1 MMAITK
7 SDEVFLWNPS
17 HFICPSSPS
26 RTHFTRSLLQGE
38 EKDKMLT
45 LNDFWRL
52 VISVW
57 FILRMY
63 NKTYLALYVLLLYVF
78 NIIHLEGTE
87 SATSSCWMTP
97 QFWKDG
103 LSTPGL
109 APLHL
114 AGNPFSVAS
123 YLPRL
128 QSSSNLI
135 MQKWIEKE
143 CNLSNQLPSYLQCI
157 MQAMLR
163 QTLS

>member
-17 HFICPSSPS
+17 HFICPSSLS
-26 RTHFTRSLLQGE
+26 RTHFGRSLFGQRERQNVNSQWL
-38 EKDKMLT
+38 LT
-45 LNDFWRL
+45 VSRKCMIHTQN
-52 VISVW
+52 VQ
-57 FILRMY
+57 
-63 NKTYLALYVLLLYVF
+63 KHYLALYVLLLYVF

-103 LSTPGL
+103 LSTQGL

-114 AGNPFSVAS
+114 AGNPFSGAS

-135 MQKWIEKE
+135 TQKWIEKE

-157 MQAMLR
+157 MQAMS